1 MWNAT
6 RLSESTQR
14 SQSAKLTKDF
24 ERFQEPI
31 GRSCQAKAS
40 NSEGRPGNSDW
51 LSVWWTSGPAYRCTI
66 GAGPS
71 TVTFQNWWPHGLR
84 FFATWPT

>member
-40 NSEGRPGNSDW
+40 NSEGRPGNSDNPRAAPRNP
-51 LSVWWTSGPAYRCTI
+51 LCPTFLQVHVTCVCLTNPSSG
-66 GAGPS
+66 
-71 TVTFQNWWPHGLR
+71 V
-84 FFATWPT
+84 